1 MVKGKPRMRRENL
14 GEEKIEKKEGS
25 APRERC
31 ASLVGR

>member
-14 GEEKIEKKEGS
+14 GEEKKEGS